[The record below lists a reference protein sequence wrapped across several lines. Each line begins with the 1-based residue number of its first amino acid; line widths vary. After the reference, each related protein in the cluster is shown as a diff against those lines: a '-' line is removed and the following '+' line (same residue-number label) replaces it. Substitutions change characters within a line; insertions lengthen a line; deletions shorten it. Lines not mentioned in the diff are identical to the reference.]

1 MMINGIFSNIMMKM
15 VIFSNMIMKMAIF
28 SNMIMM
34 TTNKVMTEI
43 PAVAEVEMARMSTRG
58 KLMISIK

>member
-1 MMINGIFSNIMMKM
+1 MMIKM
-15 VIFSNMIMKMAIF
+15 AIFSNMIMKMAIF

-43 PAVAEVEMARMSTRG
+43 PAVGEVAMARMSTRG